1 MHPSQEPANAN
12 RDKGAGVRL
21 RFDGVAEPLV
31 KGDGGLPGGVS
42 CLTVQILGCGCG
54 LIESP
59 LEFATGVSCSPS
71 EALPNL
77 ACDVASTAAGQIG
90 RRPRP

>member
-1 MHPSQEPANAN
+1 MHPSQEPANAY

-42 CLTVQILGCGCG
+42 CLTVQILGCACG
-54 LIESP
+54 LIEFP

-71 EALPNL
+71 EALLNL
-77 ACDVASTAAGQIG
+77 ARDVASRT
-90 RRPRP
+90 